1 MLQMFQKNKN
11 DKIVAMK
18 PKYEFIDQ
26 YILADPKNVLINYSA
41 FNMCGKIPVACE
53 TVESKTSTFK
63 NCVHLPNQPEFTDY
77 LTSLTTAD
85 KKLIKNPLYRT
96 IYVVNLA
103 QKKQMFIL
111 PDIKNIKNPIFSVV
125 FSDEPEKEKDWFL
138 YMTPTLNRAVI
149 EAVKTY
155 TRS

>member
-1 MLQMFQKNKN
+1 MWKLLQKRENGKN
-11 DKIVAMK
+11 IAMK
-18 PKYEFIDQ
+18 PDYEFIDR

-41 FNMCGKIPVACE
+41 FGMCGKIPVACE
-53 TVESKTSTFK
+53 TVESKTSIAF
-63 NCVHLPNQPEFTDY
+63 HLPNQPEFTDY

-125 FSDEPEKEKDWFL
+125 FSDESGKEKDWFL